1 MKQCPFCD
9 DNLPEDSCD
18 LQTIKVG
25 TPNKAIE
32 DAPVFSLRVINPKDQ
47 TQVFLRRII
56 LTIDK

>member
-9 DNLPEDSCD
+9 DNLLEDSCD

-25 TPNKAIE
+25 TPNKSVE
-32 DAPVFSLRVINPKDQ
+32 DAPIFNLRVIDPDTKK
-47 TQVFLRRII
+47 QVFLRRMI